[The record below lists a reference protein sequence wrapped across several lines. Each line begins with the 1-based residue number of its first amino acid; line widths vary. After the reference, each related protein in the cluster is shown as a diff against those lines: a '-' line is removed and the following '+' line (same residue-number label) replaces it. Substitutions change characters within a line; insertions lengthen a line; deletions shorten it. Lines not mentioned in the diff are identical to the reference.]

1 MDSLGRYGNRVSPQ
15 VVPTDPEPGPRECS
29 VTDAVNVAA
38 ERYSLLIVRELHYG
52 NRRYS
57 DLARLTGAP
66 RTLLSGRLRH
76 LEQAG
81 IVERRRYSA
90 HPPRDEYLLTEAGR
104 DLLPVLVALKEWG
117 DRHCRGGE
125 PTAVFEH
132 RCGATLRAR
141 TVCAACG
148 EPVRFEDLRVVG
160 GSHPPAI
167 HTTAP

>member
-1 MDSLGRYGNRVSPQ
+1 MDSPRRYGNRVSPE
-15 VVPTDPEPGPRECS
+15 VVPTDAEPGPRECS

-38 ERYSLLIVRELHYG
+38 ERYSLLIVRELYYG

-76 LEQAG
+76 LEESG
-81 IVERRRYSA
+81 IVERRQYSA

-104 DLLPVLVALKEWG
+104 DLLPVLIALKEWG
-117 DRHCRGGE
+117 DRYCRGGE
-125 PTAVFEH
+125 PTVVFEH
-132 RCGATLRAR
+132 RCGATLQAH

-148 EPVRFEDLRVVG
+148 EAVRFEDLRVVG

-167 HTTAP
+167 HAP